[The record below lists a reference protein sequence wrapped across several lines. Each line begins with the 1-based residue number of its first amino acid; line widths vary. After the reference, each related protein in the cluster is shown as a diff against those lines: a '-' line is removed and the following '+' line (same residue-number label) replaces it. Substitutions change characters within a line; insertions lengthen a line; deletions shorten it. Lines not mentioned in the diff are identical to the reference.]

1 MEVDARFVERVDALI
16 NKGEALLGT
25 ETFNEWGESRGVDGQ
40 QDAEW
45 RSQARVCLE
54 QLFGR
59 DHSYTE
65 SFASETSSVG
75 WPYAVR
81 GGLGVLQAALEDVQ
95 RGYLETVQQMATAEV
110 FTDFIGQADH
120 LLGNGYYIPA
130 ASLAGAVLENGL
142 RSLAEKNDIATRP
155 RDDLSALNSKLGAK
169 SVYNRLRQKQVGYW
183 ADVRN
188 AADHGKF
195 DDFTQNDVAELVR
208 GVRDF
213 MAEYL

>member
-1 MEVDARFVERVDALI
+1 MKVDARFRERVDALI
-16 NKGEALLGT
+16 KKGEALLGT
-25 ETFNEWGESRGVDGQ
+25 ERFTESGGTRGVDSQ

-59 DHSYTE
+59 EHSYTE
-65 SFASETSSVG
+65 SFASETLSSG
-75 WPYAVR
+75 SGYAVK
-81 GGLGVLQAALEDVQ
+81 GGLGVLQAALEDVEL
-95 RGYLETVQQMATAEV
+95 GHLDTVRQMATAEV
-110 FTDFIGQADH
+110 FSDFIGQADY
-120 LLGNGYYIPA
+120 LLEHGHHIPA

-142 RSLAEKNDIATRP
+142 RSLAEKNDIATKP
-155 RDDLSALNSKLGAK
+155 RDDLSALNNKLGAK

-188 AADHGKF
+188 HADHGNF
-195 DDFTQNDVAELVR
+195 DDFTQHDAAELVR

-213 MAEYL
+213 MAEYA